1 MDLCADSTILSANIW
16 NPQHWEQRFDIH
28 HLMDLD
34 VQPLLPQV
42 FMVCEA

>member
-1 MDLCADSTILSANIW
+1 MDLCADSTVLSANIW
-16 NPQHWEQRFDIH
+16 SPQHWEQQFDIH

-34 VQPLLPQV
+34 VQPLLSQV